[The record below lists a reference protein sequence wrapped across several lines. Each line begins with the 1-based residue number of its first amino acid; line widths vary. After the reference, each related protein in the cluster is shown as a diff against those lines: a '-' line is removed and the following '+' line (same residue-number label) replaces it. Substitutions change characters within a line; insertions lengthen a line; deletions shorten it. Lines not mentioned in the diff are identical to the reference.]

1 MRKHGQT
8 NEEYLQMLEN
18 QNQQKKKAEA
28 NSREHQERKRL
39 EEREKG
45 FNVHFQGANK
55 DLGTR

>member
-1 MRKHGQT
+1 MK
-8 NEEYLQMLEN
+8 LAADVD

-28 NSREHQERKRL
+28 NSREYQERKRL